1 MRVDF
6 KSPFIATGR
15 SVRNCLRLEI
25 KPSETTRL
33 GVPKS
38 GKAEAGTGIAGVL
51 AAEPLGLV
59 SSGGRRSMIGP
70 GTVSPQLLDAAT
82 LRSVSHADM
91 IHGGWQRLCTTH
103 AADTNW
109 HSL

>member
-1 MRVDF
+1 M
-6 KSPFIATGR
+6 GR
-15 SVRNCLRLEI
+15 SVRNCFRLER
-25 KPSETTRL
+25 KPSETTCL

-38 GKAEAGTGIAGVL
+38 GRAEAGTGMAGVL
-51 AAEPLGLV
+51 AAEPFGLV

-82 LRSVSHADM
+82 LRSVSQAGM
-91 IHGGWQRLCTTH
+91 IRGGWQRLCATH
-103 AADTNW
+103 AADTSW